1 MLEFERI
8 QHAYNGSL
16 SVRDVSFQVQLG
28 EVVSLLGPSGC
39 GKTTLLRLA
48 AGLEQPQHGSIR
60 LHGDVISSTDY
71 IQPPEQ
77 RGIGYMFQDY
87 ALFPH
92 MTVLQNVVFGLVEK
106 GSAATRRGLD
116 VLGEVGIEDLS
127 DMYPHELS
135 GGQQQR
141 VALARALAPKPAV
154 ILLDEPYAGLDSR
167 LRERIRD
174 QMLHVLKASNA
185 AALMVTHDAEEAMF
199 MSDRIVVLRDGH
211 VVQIGRPVNLYCQP
225 SSAFVAEFFGEVNRI
240 EGIVAKDKVITSLG
254 EFSAPKSLSDGSAA
268 SVVIRHEALL
278 IDAGNDGVVGEVMES
293 RLLGRASLI
302 HLSVP
307 TGRDVLHLH
316 ARIPGLN
323 SIEVG
328 SQVRVRVDPAQ
339 AFVFASMGSM
349 AAFTEV
355 IRSAGSTSSN
365 TKNPLWFHCCA
376 C

>member
-1 MLEFERI
+1 MLQFNSVH
-8 QHAYNGSL
+8 HAYNGSS
-16 SVRDVSFQVQLG
+16 SVCDVSFQVEAG

-48 AGLEQPQHGSIR
+48 AGLEQPKSGTIKLYDQ
-60 LHGDVISSTDY
+60 VISSVDCL
-71 IQPPEQ
+71 QPPEQ

-92 MTVLQNVVFGLVEK
+92 LTVIQNVVFGLPQK
-106 GSAATRRGLD
+106 GSTATKRGLD
-116 VLGEVGIEDLS
+116 VLEEVDIDALS

-174 QMLHVLKASNA
+174 QMLHVLKASDA

-211 VVQIGRPVNLYCQP
+211 VVQTGRPVNLYCQP
-225 SSAFVAEFFGEVNRI
+225 SSAFVAEFFGEVNQV
-240 EGIVAKDKVITSLG
+240 EGIVVKDKVVTSIG
-254 EFSAPKSLSDGSAA
+254 EFSAPKTLADGSPAI
-268 SVVIRHEALL
+268 VIIRHEALL
-278 IDAGNDGVVGEVMES
+278 IDAGNDGVVGVVMES

-307 TGRDVLHLH
+307 TGRDEIHLH

-339 AFVFASMGSM
+339 AFVFSV
-349 AAFTEV
+349 E
-355 IRSAGSTSSN
+355 
-365 TKNPLWFHCCA
+365 
-376 C
+376 

>member
-1 MLEFERI
+1 MEMKMLQFEHI
-8 QHAYNGSL
+8 HHAYNGVP
-16 SVRDVSFQVQLG
+16 SVCDVSFRVEAG

-48 AGLEQPQHGSIR
+48 AGLEQPHNGMIR
-60 LHGDVISSTDY
+60 LHDKLISSNDY
-71 IQPPEQ
+71 LQPPEQ

-92 MTVLQNVVFGLVEK
+92 LTVVQNVVFGLLEK
-106 GSAATRRGLD
+106 GSLATKRGLET
-116 VLGEVGIEDLS
+116 LEEVGIGSLC

-199 MSDRIVVLRDGH
+199 MSDRIVVLRDGY
-211 VVQIGRPVNLYCQP
+211 VVQTGRPVNLYCQP
-225 SSAFVAEFFGEVNRI
+225 SSAFVAEFFGEVNRV
-240 EGIVAKDKVITSLG
+240 EGVVAGDRVITPIG
-254 EFSAPKSLSDGSAA
+254 EFSAPKTLTHGSPA

-278 IDAGNDGVVGEVMES
+278 IDAGNEGVVGEVMES

-307 TGRDVLHLH
+307 TGRDEIHLH

-339 AFVFASMGSM
+339 AFVFA
-349 AAFTEV
+349 
-355 IRSAGSTSSN
+355 AGN
-365 TKNPLWFHCCA
+365 GA
-376 C
+376 

>member
-1 MLEFERI
+1 MLQFDQIR
-8 QHAYNGSL
+8 HAYNGKI
-16 SVRDVSFQVQLG
+16 SVHDVSFQVEAG

-48 AGLEQPQHGSIR
+48 AGLEQPQSGIIR
-60 LHGDVISSTDY
+60 LHDKLISSEAY
-71 IQPPEQ
+71 LQPPEQ

-92 MTVLQNVVFGLVEK
+92 LTVIENVVFGLSHK
-106 GSAATRRGLD
+106 GSTATKRGLE
-116 VLGEVGIEDLS
+116 VLEEVGIEPLCDV
-127 DMYPHELS
+127 YPHELS

-141 VALARALAPKPAV
+141 VALARALAPKPSV

-199 MSDRIVVLRDGH
+199 MSDRIVVLRDGY
-211 VVQIGRPVNLYCQP
+211 VVQTGRPVNLYCQP
-225 SSAFVAEFFGEVNRI
+225 SSAFVAEFFGEVNRV
-240 EGIVAKDKVITSLG
+240 EGVVAKDKVITPIG
-254 EFSAPKSLSDGSAA
+254 MFSAPKTLTHGSAA

-293 RLLGRASLI
+293 RLLGQASLI

-307 TGRDVLHLH
+307 TGRDEIHLH

-339 AFVFASMGSM
+339 AFVFP
-349 AAFTEV
+349 
-355 IRSAGSTSSN
+355 AGN
-365 TKNPLWFHCCA
+365 KGE
-376 C
+376 